1 MLHQQR
7 LTWWWHVQRHHLNT
21 QQRHLCPAGSLAQ
34 APGGR
39 PMMLQNAHD
48 IASHRHAHRVSSHAL
63 RYPTVVVRA
72 DAACAPVSVVMR
84 ADT

>member
-1 MLHQQR
+1 
-7 LTWWWHVQRHHLNT
+7 
-21 QQRHLCPAGSLAQ
+21 
-34 APGGR
+34 
-39 PMMLQNAHD
+39 MMLQNAHD

-84 ADT
+84 ADA